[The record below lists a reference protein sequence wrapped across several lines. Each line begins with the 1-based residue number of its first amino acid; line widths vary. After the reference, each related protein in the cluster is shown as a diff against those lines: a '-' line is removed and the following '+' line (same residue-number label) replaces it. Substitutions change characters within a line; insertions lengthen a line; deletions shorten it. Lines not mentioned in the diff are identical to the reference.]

1 LIWIVGYLIDK
12 LFKRDYM
19 RKKIDMAKYARKS
32 TFEAFLHHEVPV
44 LSTTCEVDI
53 TALYEFR
60 KKYSLRFFP
69 LLAFLIDKTVNEV
82 EAMRHRIIEGE
93 LYEYNVIHPSFTTLL
108 PNNTISFCDAMH
120 TNDEKIFYEQIVS
133 VSEDRVQT
141 PNLEIIEKHD
151 RYFISNIPWIRFS
164 SFTHP
169 YLSQYSSIP
178 IITTGKFQ
186 QSGIRITMPIALQ
199 VHHSLIDGYHLGEF
213 YSILEQNI
221 KNAPE
226 LLSATL

>member
-1 LIWIVGYLIDK
+1 
-12 LFKRDYM
+12 M
-19 RKKIDMAKYARKS
+19 RKKIDMAGYARKS
-32 TFEAFLHHEVPV
+32 TYEAFLHHEVPV

-60 KKYSLRFFP
+60 KKYNLKFFP
-69 LLAFLIDKTVNEV
+69 LLAFLIDRTVNEV
-82 EAMRHRIIEGE
+82 EAMKHRIVDGE
-93 LYEYNVIHPSFTTLL
+93 LYVYDIIHPSFTTLL
-108 PNNTISFCDAMH
+108 PDNTISFCDATHMD
-120 TNDEKIFYEQIVS
+120 DEKMFYEHIVTLSDVTTQIANV
-133 VSEDRVQT
+133 EMM
-141 PNLEIIEKHD
+141 EKHG

-186 QSGIRITMPIALQ
+186 QNGINITMPIALQ
-199 VHHSLIDGYHLGEF
+199 VHHSLADGYHLGQF
-213 YSILEQNI
+213 YSLLEQNI

-226 LLSATL
+226 VLSGILPL